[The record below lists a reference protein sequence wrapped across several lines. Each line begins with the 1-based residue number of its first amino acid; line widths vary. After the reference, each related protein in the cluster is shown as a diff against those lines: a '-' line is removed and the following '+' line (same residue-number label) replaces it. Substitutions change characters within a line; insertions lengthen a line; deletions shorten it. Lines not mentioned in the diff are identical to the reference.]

1 MNSIQSPEIRLA
13 ALGLAVPPAPGA
25 VAAYE
30 PWQRVGN
37 LVTTSF
43 QLPWVDGILADVGRL
58 GEALTME
65 QGYLAAR
72 ICALNG
78 IAQLKAAAG
87 GDLGRVRVL
96 RIEGHVGCIEGFSQ
110 IPQVLNGGSELI
122 NAVFAERGRHARTAL
137 GHLVMPLNVPV
148 MLGFW
153 AEILN

>member
-1 MNSIQSPEIRLA
+1 MNQTSSPETRLA
-13 ALGLAVPPAPGA
+13 ALGLTVPPAPGA

-30 PWQRVGN
+30 PWQRIGN

-43 QLPWVDGILADVGRL
+43 QLPWVDGSLAYVGRL
-58 GEALTME
+58 GEALDADE
-65 QGYLAAR
+65 GYKAAR

-78 IAQLKAAAG
+78 IAQLKTAAG
-87 GDLGRVRVL
+87 GDLSRVRVV
-96 RIEGHVGCIEGFSQ
+96 RVEGHVGCVEGFSQ

-122 NAVFAERGRHARTAL
+122 NEVFGERGRHARTAL

-153 AEILN
+153 AEILE

>member
-1 MNSIQSPEIRLA
+1 MNRTDSPETRLA
-13 ALGLAVPPAPGA
+13 ALGFAVPPAPGA

-43 QLPWVDGILADVGRL
+43 QLPWVDGNLAAVGRL
-58 GEALTME
+58 GEGLTTE
-65 QGYLAAR
+65 QGYAAAR

-78 IAQLKAAAG
+78 IAQLKAASG
-87 GDLGRVRVL
+87 GDLGRIRVV
-96 RIEGHVGCIEGFSQ
+96 RIEGHVGCVEGFPQ

-122 NAVFAERGRHARTAL
+122 NEVFGERGRHARTAL

-153 AEILN
+153 AEILD